1 LNNKWKTN
9 LNQYHLLTEFI
20 GNIKNY

>member
-1 LNNKWKTN
+1 